1 MIGQLRGIT
10 LIQIRPISD
19 LRNKFA
25 DISKTVHEN
34 HDPIYLTKNG
44 YADMVV
50 MSVPAFEKMKLD
62 TEIYIKLK
70 EAELETKSTATRY
83 SSDEVFSEIRSD
95 LDRYLTKNE

>member
-1 MIGQLRGIT
+1 

-19 LRNKFA
+19 LRNKFT

-44 YADMVV
+44 YADMIV
-50 MSVPAFEKMKLD
+50 MSVSAYEKMKLD

-70 EAELETKSTATRY
+70 EAELEAKSTKIRY
-83 SSDEVFSEIRSD
+83 SAEEVFADIRAD
-95 LDRYLTKNE
+95 LDNYLKADE

>member
-62 TEIYIKLK
+62 TKIYIKLK
-70 EAELETKSTATRY
+70 EAELEAKSTATRY

-95 LDRYLTKNE
+95 LDSYLTKNE